1 MYGKDYTK
9 ALKHF
14 VEYGAKEGRAGSKEF
29 NCKKYKANYADLRE
43 AYGNDNIQ
51 YFLHYMNCGIKE
63 GRKPIAE

>member
-1 MYGKDYTK
+1 MEQK
-9 ALKHF
+9 
-14 VEYGAKEGRAGSKEF
+14 KEGSKEF

-63 GRKPIAE
+63 GRKPI